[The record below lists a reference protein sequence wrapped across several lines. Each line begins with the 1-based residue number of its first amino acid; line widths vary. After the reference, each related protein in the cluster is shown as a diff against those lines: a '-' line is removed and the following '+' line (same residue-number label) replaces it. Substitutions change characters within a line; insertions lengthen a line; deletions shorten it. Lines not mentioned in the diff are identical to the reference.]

1 MSSTPSPTTP
11 PTPPNSGGTNT
22 PTPPP
27 APSPFASAGGSAGAT
42 APPPP
47 NAPAPSAPAPRP
59 NPFGSPPSGLPR
71 PSSPP
76 GSLFSRLGARAS
88 FDYMAMNDTLVMF
101 DLRDVAPVLF
111 DQLNITPPVKEDG
124 TPDKTDVKALI
135 TALEKNRPLL
145 DELKLR
151 LNTYWDDFQLTGAV
165 HVYDWREEVKQAAT
179 NRLNA
184 VKLAPH
190 FMRATDPDFV
200 LNVLARSRSYLL
212 IHGAALA
219 LDRPFLERVVM
230 TDDPR
235 LLAAVKQTAFTED
248 SLVPPP
254 PPTDDVFGD
263 DDDDD
268 DK

>member
-1 MSSTPSPTTP
+1 MSSSPAAPANPGSSNPANATPS
-11 PTPPNSGGTNT
+11 
-22 PTPPP
+22 TPPP
-27 APSPFASAGGSAGAT
+27 QASG
-42 APPPP
+42 
-47 NAPAPSAPAPRP
+47 PAPSAPAPRP

-76 GSLFSRLGARAS
+76 GSLFSRLGARAN

-111 DQLNITPPVKEDG
+111 DQLKIAPPVKEDG

-145 DELKLR
+145 DELKER
-151 LNTYWDDFQLTGAV
+151 LNTYWNEFQLVGAV

-184 VKLAPH
+184 LKQAPH
-190 FMRATDPDFV
+190 FVRATDPDFV
-200 LNVLARSRSYLL
+200 LNVLARARSYLL

-235 LLAAVKQTAFTED
+235 MLAAIKATAFSED